1 MLVAVHMIER
11 EAGFLVGAELSLDLR
26 FELRPQGGP
35 RADIKSKLHEI
46 RTQMPGC
53 IDEIRDA
60 LERHCRPS
68 LDQHQMQ
75 ANAQAWYPARALG
88 RVCGRRSGH
97 HQASRAQDALPVRQL
112 HRFVDL
118 GREPEVV
125 GGDDETLQ
133 AATSRW
139 RRNLKNS
146 TPSRS
151 RRFIISGLRTISPTI
166 DAIFGA
172 RK

>member
-1 MLVAVHMIER
+1 VAVHMIER
-11 EAGFLVGAELSLDLR
+11 KTGLLVGTELSLDLSL
-26 FELRPQGGP
+26 ELCPHRWP
-35 RADIKSKLHEI
+35 RADIKSKLREVLAQLTA
-46 RTQMPGC
+46 RV
-53 IDEIRDA
+53 DEIRDA
-60 LERHCRPS
+60 FRRRGRLA
-68 LDQHQMQ
+68 LDQDQMQ
-75 ANAQAWYPARALG
+75 ADAEVRQPAGAPN
-88 RVCGRRSGH
+88 RVGGGGSGD
-97 HQASRAQDALPVRQL
+97 HQARRAQDALLVRQL
-112 HRFVDL
+112 DRFIDL
-118 GREPEVV
+118 GRQPEVI
-125 GGDDETLQ
+125 GGDDEMPQ